1 MDMMPPPEPGTYA
14 LVLQCRGARRIR
26 VGRLG
31 TLALFPGW
39 YVYVGSAHGPGGLR
53 ARITHHRGRTA
64 RPHWHIDYLRR
75 ATRFDSVWWEC
86 GNRGEHEW
94 ASRAGAAAGACI
106 PLPRFGS
113 SDCRC
118 PAHLF
123 HFAGRPDLGAILG
136 DKARC

>member
-1 MDMMPPPEPGTYA
+1 MDVMPPSDPGTYA
-14 LVLQCRGARRIR
+14 LVLHCRTARRIR
-26 VGRLG
+26 VGSLG
-31 TLALFPGW
+31 KLALTPGW

-53 ARITHHRGRTA
+53 ARVLHHRGRTA

-75 ATRFDSVWWEC
+75 ATRLDAVWWEC
-86 GNRGEHEW
+86 GTCGEHEW
-94 ASRAGAAAGACI
+94 ASRIFGGDGASI

-123 HFAGRPDLGAILG
+123 RFAARPALGPMLG
-136 DKARC
+136 GGARC